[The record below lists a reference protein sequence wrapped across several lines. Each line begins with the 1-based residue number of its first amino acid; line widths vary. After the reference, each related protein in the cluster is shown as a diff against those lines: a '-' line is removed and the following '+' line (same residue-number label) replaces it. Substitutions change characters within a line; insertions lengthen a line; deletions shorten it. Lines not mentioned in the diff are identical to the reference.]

1 MSTNWNVNPDPVFG
15 PNPVVPRQLVQEQ
28 FEKQMQRERIEAAI
42 QKLNPKAASTGMTDD
57 SRWTRSDPNAE
68 AYRAASVIAG
78 RALSAALTNPAIL
91 SLLLADDTGL
101 AAAKLA
107 KLVVDVASD
116 VAVQLRA
123 KVPEKLSLENPP

>member
-1 MSTNWNVNPDPVFG
+1 MPTKWNINPDPVFG
-15 PNPVVPRQLVQEQ
+15 PDPGVDIGQVWVQDQ
-28 FEKQMQRERIEAAI
+28 FEHNKRRALIDAAMEKLG
-42 QKLNPKAASTGMTDD
+42 QKLYPDEEPRRKAAL
-57 SRWTRSDPNAE
+57 DPSAE
-68 AYRAASVIAG
+68 TYRAASVIAG